1 MGLGGLLQAL
11 TAARSISRGRAARD
25 KAARL
30 QRVDLPAAGGIRVA
44 GMAGGEFLTIGE
56 VARSA
61 GLTAKTV
68 RFWSDQGLVPP
79 AGRTAAGY
87 RLYGPDALARL
98 GLVRTLRDLGVG
110 LADVRKVL
118 DREITIGE
126 VAALHAAALEV
137 QVRALR
143 LHQAVLRAVAR
154 RGITSAEEF
163 QLMHQLANLSAAERR
178 RMVTDF
184 IDDTFA
190 GIDVSPGFL
199 TMMRGAMPDLPDEPT
214 REQIDAWVEL
224 AGLVQDPDFRSRL
237 RQTATTFARSRA
249 DGGAEPSAEASQALA
264 VDLREKAGA
273 AAEAGLDPGSAQAGP
288 IVNDLVAAYA
298 RHVGRVDGPEFRAW
312 LLEQLDAGSDQ
323 RYERYWQLLGVING
337 WPAQPPVTPAAGWLA
352 EALRSQ

>member
-1 MGLGGLLQAL
+1 M
-11 TAARSISRGRAARD
+11 
-25 KAARL
+25 
-30 QRVDLPAAGGIRVA
+30 V

-56 VARSA
+56 VARAA
-61 GLTAKTV
+61 GLSAKTV

-79 AGRTAAGY
+79 AGRTPAGY

-98 GLVRTLRDLGVG
+98 GLVRTLRDLGVP
-110 LADVRKVL
+110 LADVRNVL
-118 DREITIGE
+118 DRKITIGE

-137 QVRALR
+137 QVRTLR

-163 QLMHQLANLSAAERR
+163 QLMHRLANLSAAERR

-224 AGLVQDPDFRSRL
+224 AELVHDPGFRSRL
-237 RQTATTFARSRA
+237 RQTATTFARARA
-249 DGGAEPSAEASQALA
+249 DAAEPGQEASQALA
-264 VDLREKAGA
+264 VVLREKAGA
-273 AAEAGLDPGSAQAGP
+273 AADAQIGPGSAQARP
-288 IVNDLVAAYA
+288 IADDLAAAYA
-298 RHVGRVDGPEFRAW
+298 RHFGRPDGPEFRAW
-312 LLEQLDAGSDQ
+312 LLEQLEAGSDQ

-337 WPAQPPVTPAAGWLA
+337 WPAQPPVTPAAAWLA
-352 EALRSQ
+352 AALRSQ